1 MLPFL
6 ILLKSNPVRVGV
18 FSGSFCTV
26 DLAGV
31 TILFFLIVSEIPF
44 LHPISPVSIN
54 SFCCCW
60 PSSVIELAKA
70 WTSSLYVISVP
81 SLINEF
87 SNRLQLPNY
96 VSIVFPKHIIVCRI
110 ILMEMDFVF
119 VGTFQYFALNLL

>member
-18 FSGSFCTV
+18 FSGSFCTA

-54 SFCCCW
+54 SFCCC
-60 PSSVIELAKA
+60 
-70 WTSSLYVISVP
+70 
-81 SLINEF
+81 
-87 SNRLQLPNY
+87 
-96 VSIVFPKHIIVCRI
+96 
-110 ILMEMDFVF
+110 
-119 VGTFQYFALNLL
+119 